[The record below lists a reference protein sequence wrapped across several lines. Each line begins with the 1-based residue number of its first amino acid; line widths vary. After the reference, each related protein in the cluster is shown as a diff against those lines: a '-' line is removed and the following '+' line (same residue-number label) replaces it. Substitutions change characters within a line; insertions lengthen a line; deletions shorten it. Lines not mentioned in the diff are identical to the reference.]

1 LGVGWEG
8 LAPAWGAE
16 RGEPTG
22 VKGLLAGRRLRLRV
36 IYPEAF
42 PMVPVDLYPVKP
54 EVPVGRR
61 TLHRWH
67 INGDGSLCMM
77 QAAEDWQP
85 GDTSAD
91 LVCKASGWFIEY
103 LLVDGG
109 EMDAMTTRGI
119 YVSQDI
125 DALLA
130 AKFA

>member
-1 LGVGWEG
+1 
-8 LAPAWGAE
+8 
-16 RGEPTG
+16 
-22 VKGLLAGRRLRLRV
+22 
-36 IYPEAF
+36 
-42 PMVPVDLYPVKP
+42 
-54 EVPVGRR
+54 
-61 TLHRWH
+61 
-67 INGDGSLCMM
+67 MM